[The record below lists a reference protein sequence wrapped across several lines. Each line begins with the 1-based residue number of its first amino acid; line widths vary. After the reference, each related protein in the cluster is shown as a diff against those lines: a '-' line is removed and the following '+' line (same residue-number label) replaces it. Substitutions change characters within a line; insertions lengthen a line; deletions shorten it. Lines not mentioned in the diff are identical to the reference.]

1 MPKKQRRLALFSAL
15 SAKLQQGKVIALD
28 KYESPEMKTKKFMEM
43 LHKLP
48 IEKDVLI
55 LLPEKEDKI
64 QKSSRNLPF
73 VKTMLVNYLNIR
85 DLQRFDQI
93 VFFEKALK
101 KMEELFLSK

>member
-1 MPKKQRRLALFSAL
+1 
-15 SAKLQQGKVIALD
+15 
-28 KYESPEMKTKKFMEM
+28 M

-55 LLPEKEDKI
+55 LLPEKDNHI
-64 QKSSRNLPF
+64 QKSSANLPF

-93 VFFEKALK
+93 LFFEKALT
-101 KMEELFLSK
+101 KMEEVFETKQAKS